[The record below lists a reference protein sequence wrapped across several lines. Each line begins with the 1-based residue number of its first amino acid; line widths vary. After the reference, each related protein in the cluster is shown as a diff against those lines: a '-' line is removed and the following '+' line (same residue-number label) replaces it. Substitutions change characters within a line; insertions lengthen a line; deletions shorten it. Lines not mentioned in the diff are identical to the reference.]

1 MHLLSVLQCRNKIF
15 LSIVASPS
23 KTFSDKI
30 IELVENNIQKMED
43 IRSCSNKYYFIR
55 LFKDYYG
62 ITPKKILFRSDG
74 VICNSEVA
82 IICSGLMT
90 GPCECRALSMN
101 N

>member
-30 IELVENNIQKMED
+30 IELVENKIQKMED

-62 ITPKKILFRSDG
+62 ITPKKYYFALMGLFATVKLRLF
-74 VICNSEVA
+74 VA
-82 IICSGLMT
+82 D
-90 GPCECRALSMN
+90 
-101 N
+101 